1 MCKSSIIDFVKLIVF
16 NFALRQVSGREETDT
31 KLSKLLSKNAVLAR
45 HEVRLLVSS
54 LLVVV
59 NL

>member
-16 NFALRQVSGREETDT
+16 NFALRRVVER
-31 KLSKLLSKNAVLAR
+31 KHKIKHASKNAVLAR